1 MSTQLPT
8 KLYAGRTIRVH
19 SLNCV
24 EIDLQLGF
32 GVSVRKSILLEG
44 VQPKTIPRRL
54 ASGAKHCLVVLLGG
68 KRVIVHVDDHRKD
81 GFLVGRVYLDEKVY
95 GDPVGMLEPFGL
107 AKTLLEVST
116 FYAWLADREYDI
128 AQVKA
133 VLNGN
138 GRG

>member
-1 MSTQLPT
+1 MSD
-8 KLYAGRTIRVH
+8 RTIRVH

-44 VQPKTIPRRL
+44 VQQKGIPRRL
-54 ASGAKHCLVVLLGG
+54 AANAKHCLVVLLGG
-68 KRVIVHVDDHRKD
+68 TRVIVHVDDHRKD

-95 GDPVGMLEPFGL
+95 GDPAGMMEPFGL
-107 AKTLLEVST
+107 GKKLLEVSS

-128 AQVKA
+128 TRVKA